1 MNKTLKIILPI
12 SMSITVLLSSSII
25 SNAAEVNK
33 YNKDE
38 NVYINLQDNGEVKNI
53 YVVNEFETGS
63 AMNITDYGKYTS
75 VKNLSTGEKIK
86 VDGKKLSFKSDN
98 KGKFYYQGDLES
110 KQIPWNIKFTYY
122 LNGEKVEPDSLLG
135 KSGKLKIEASIKD
148 NKEVEDKFF
157 DNYILQ
163 MVITFNSEKCKN
175 IKSEGAMTANV
186 GSNKQLTYNIL
197 AGSEKEFSVE
207 TDITNFELDPITI
220 NAVPMKMSID
230 GIDTSE
236 IGDKLSE
243 LTDGIDKISKG
254 SSGLFNGSG
263 DLLKGSK
270 ALLDGSGA
278 LKSGAEKLQEGSKT
292 LRGAMKTLNEASD
305 KLNGGSKEML
315 KALGTV
321 NSGLDNLDTLIT
333 SINTLASGSSD
344 YASAMD
350 NLVKSTAQ
358 MDQSIKGGLN
368 NFGGTLNS
376 ITGNGSY
383 IEAYNLAKNSLDGE
397 NAALANAYIS
407 LFDSIN
413 GATSAYSSNITSE
426 NSQINQALNSQ
437 YSAIQGLSS
446 TYSQK
451 INPAISQFSGFL
463 SSLSELKNGLDLIS
477 KNYSTLDKSVE
488 NYTSAYGSI
497 LNGYEDVYKGISE
510 LSQGVATINNGA
522 NILYNGTSAL
532 NDGAAKLK
540 NGTDEMKNRTSGID
554 GEVEETVN
562 NTLDKFKNEDF
573 KADSFVAKEN
583 GEINEVQFVMKTKGI
598 TKTEEKKVEKKQEEK
613 VGFFDKIK
621 NLFKKKVEKK
631 QEEKVGFFDKIK
643 NLFK

>member
-1 MNKTLKIILPI
+1 MNKTLKTILPI

-63 AMNITDYGKYTS
+63 AMNITDYGKYS
-75 VKNLSTGEKIK
+75 SIKNLSTGEKIK
-86 VDGKKLSFKSDN
+86 VDGKKLSFKSDK

-148 NKEVEDKFF
+148 NKDVKDKFF

-163 MVITFNSEKCKN
+163 MVITFDSEKCKN

-510 LSQGVATINNGA
+510 FSQGVATINNGA

-621 NLFKKKVEKK
+621 NLFK
-631 QEEKVGFFDKIK
+631 
-643 NLFK
+643 

>member
-1 MNKTLKIILPI
+1 MNKTLKTILPI

-63 AMNITDYGKYTS
+63 AMNITDYGKYS
-75 VKNLSTGEKIK
+75 SIKNLSTGEKIK
-86 VDGKKLSFKSDN
+86 VDGKKLSFKSDK

-122 LNGEKVEPDSLLG
+122 LNGEKVEPDFLLG
-135 KSGKLKIEASIKD
+135 KSGKLKIEAAIKD

-163 MVITFNSEKCKN
+163 MVITFNGEKCKN

-220 NAVPMKMSID
+220 NAVPMKISID

-540 NGTDEMKNRTSGID
+540 NGTDEMKNRTSGMD

-598 TKTEEKKVEKKQEEK
+598 TKKEEKKVEKKQEEK
-613 VGFFDKIK
+613 LGFFDKIK
-621 NLFKKKVEKK
+621 NLFK
-631 QEEKVGFFDKIK
+631 
-643 NLFK
+643 

>member
-1 MNKTLKIILPI
+1 MNKTLKTILPI

-63 AMNITDYGKYTS
+63 AMNITDYGKYS
-75 VKNLSTGEKIK
+75 SIKNLSTGEKIK
-86 VDGKKLSFKSDN
+86 VDGKKLSFKSDK

-122 LNGEKVEPDSLLG
+122 LNGEKVEPDFLLG

-148 NKEVEDKFF
+148 NKDVKDKFF

-163 MVITFNSEKCKN
+163 MVITFDSEKCKN

-243 LTDGIDKISKG
+243 LTDGIDKISNG

-621 NLFKKKVEKK
+621 NLFK
-631 QEEKVGFFDKIK
+631 
-643 NLFK
+643 

>member
-1 MNKTLKIILPI
+1 MNKALKTILPI

-63 AMNITDYGKYTS
+63 AMNIIDYGKYS
-75 VKNLSTGEKIK
+75 SIKNLSTGEKIK
-86 VDGKKLSFKSDN
+86 VDGKKLSFKSDK

-243 LTDGIDKISKG
+243 LTDGIDKISNG

-270 ALLDGSGA
+270 ALLDGSGT

-333 SINTLASGSSD
+333 SINTLASGSSE

-368 NFGGTLNS
+368 NFGGTLSS

-510 LSQGVATINNGA
+510 LSQGVVTINNGA

-540 NGTDEMKNRTSGID
+540 EGTDEMKNRTSGMD

-598 TKTEEKKVEKKQEEK
+598 TKKEEKKVEKKQEEK
-613 VGFFDKIK
+613 VGFFNKIK
-621 NLFKKKVEKK
+621 NLFK
-631 QEEKVGFFDKIK
+631 
-643 NLFK
+643 

>member
-1 MNKTLKIILPI
+1 MNKTLKTILPI

-75 VKNLSTGEKIK
+75 VKNLSTGEKIN
-86 VDGKKLSFKSDN
+86 VDGKKLSFKSDK

-122 LNGEKVEPDSLLG
+122 LNGEKVESDSLLG

-243 LTDGIDKISKG
+243 LTDGIDKISNG

-270 ALLDGSGA
+270 ALLDGSGT

-333 SINTLASGSSD
+333 SINTLASGSSE

-368 NFGGTLNS
+368 NFGGTLSS

-510 LSQGVATINNGA
+510 LSQGVVTINNGA

-540 NGTDEMKNRTSGID
+540 EGTDEMKNRTSGMD

-598 TKTEEKKVEKKQEEK
+598 TKKEEKKVEKKQEEK
-613 VGFFDKIK
+613 VGFFNKIK
-621 NLFKKKVEKK
+621 NLFK
-631 QEEKVGFFDKIK
+631 
-643 NLFK
+643 

>member
-1 MNKTLKIILPI
+1 MNKTLKTILPI

-63 AMNITDYGKYTS
+63 AMNITDYGKYS
-75 VKNLSTGEKIK
+75 SIKNLSTGEKIK
-86 VDGKKLSFKSDN
+86 VDGKKLSFKSDK

-122 LNGEKVEPDSLLG
+122 LNGEKVEPDFLLG

-148 NKEVEDKFF
+148 NKDVKDKFF

-163 MVITFNSEKCKN
+163 MVITFDSEKCKN

-243 LTDGIDKISKG
+243 LTDGIDKISNG

-270 ALLDGSGA
+270 ALLDGSGT

-621 NLFKKKVEKK
+621 NLFK
-631 QEEKVGFFDKIK
+631 
-643 NLFK
+643 

>member
-621 NLFKKKVEKK
+621 NLFK
-631 QEEKVGFFDKIK
+631 
-643 NLFK
+643 

>member
-1 MNKTLKIILPI
+1 MNKTLKTILPI

-63 AMNITDYGKYTS
+63 AMNITDYGKYS
-75 VKNLSTGEKIK
+75 SIKNLSTGEKIK
-86 VDGKKLSFKSDN
+86 VDGKKLSFKSDK

-122 LNGEKVEPDSLLG
+122 LNGEKVEPDFLLG

-148 NKEVEDKFF
+148 NKDVKDKFF

-163 MVITFNSEKCKN
+163 MVITFDSEKCKN

-243 LTDGIDKISKG
+243 LTDGIDKISNG

-270 ALLDGSGA
+270 ALLDGSGT

-305 KLNGGSKEML
+305 KLKGGSKEML

-621 NLFKKKVEKK
+621 NLFK
-631 QEEKVGFFDKIK
+631 
-643 NLFK
+643 

>member
-1 MNKTLKIILPI
+1 MNKTLKTILPI

-63 AMNITDYGKYTS
+63 AMNITDYGKYS
-75 VKNLSTGEKIK
+75 SIKNLSTGEKIK
-86 VDGKKLSFKSDN
+86 VDGKKLSFKSDK

-148 NKEVEDKFF
+148 NKDVKDKFF

-163 MVITFNSEKCKN
+163 MVITFDSEKCKN

-243 LTDGIDKISKG
+243 LTDGIDKISNG

-368 NFGGTLNS
+368 DFGGTLNS

-383 IEAYNLAKNSLDGE
+383 IEAYNLAENSLDGE

-488 NYTSAYGSI
+488 NYTRAYGSI

-510 LSQGVATINNGA
+510 LSQGVATINDGA

-540 NGTDEMKNRTSGID
+540 NGTDEMKNRTSGMD

-573 KADSFVAKEN
+573 KAGSFVSKEN

-598 TKTEEKKVEKKQEEK
+598 TKKEEKKVEKKQEEK
-613 VGFFDKIK
+613 LGFFDKIK
-621 NLFKKKVEKK
+621 NLFK
-631 QEEKVGFFDKIK
+631 
-643 NLFK
+643 

>member
-1 MNKTLKIILPI
+1 MNKALKTILPI

-63 AMNITDYGKYTS
+63 AMNITDYGKYS
-75 VKNLSTGEKIK
+75 SIKNLSTGEKIK
-86 VDGKKLSFKSDN
+86 VDGKKLSFKSDK

-243 LTDGIDKISKG
+243 LTDGIDKISNG

-270 ALLDGSGA
+270 ALLDGSDT

-333 SINTLASGSSD
+333 SINTLASGSSE

-368 NFGGTLNS
+368 NFGGTLSS

-510 LSQGVATINNGA
+510 LSQGVVTINNGA

-540 NGTDEMKNRTSGID
+540 EGTDEMKNRTSGMD

-598 TKTEEKKVEKKQEEK
+598 TKKEEKKVEKKQEEK
-613 VGFFDKIK
+613 VGFFNKIK
-621 NLFKKKVEKK
+621 NLFK
-631 QEEKVGFFDKIK
+631 
-643 NLFK
+643 

>member
-1 MNKTLKIILPI
+1 MNKTLKTILPI

-63 AMNITDYGKYTS
+63 AMNITDYGKYS
-75 VKNLSTGEKIK
+75 SIKNLSTGEKIK
-86 VDGKKLSFKSDN
+86 VDGKKLSFKSDK

-243 LTDGIDKISKG
+243 LTDGIDKISNG

-270 ALLDGSGA
+270 ALLDGSGT

-333 SINTLASGSSD
+333 SINTLASGSSE

-368 NFGGTLNS
+368 NFGGTLSS

-510 LSQGVATINNGA
+510 LSQGVVTINNGA

-540 NGTDEMKNRTSGID
+540 EGTDEMKNRTSGMD

-598 TKTEEKKVEKKQEEK
+598 TKKEEKKVEKKQEEK
-613 VGFFDKIK
+613 VGFFNKIK
-621 NLFKKKVEKK
+621 NLFK
-631 QEEKVGFFDKIK
+631 
-643 NLFK
+643 

>member
-1 MNKTLKIILPI
+1 MNKTLKTILPI

-63 AMNITDYGKYTS
+63 AMNITDYGKYS
-75 VKNLSTGEKIK
+75 SIKNLSTGEKIK
-86 VDGKKLSFKSDN
+86 VDGKKLSFKSDK

-135 KSGKLKIEASIKD
+135 KNGKLKIEASIKD
-148 NKEVEDKFF
+148 NKDVDDKFF

-163 MVITFNSEKCKN
+163 MVITFDSEKCKN

-243 LTDGIDKISKG
+243 LTDGIDKISNG

-270 ALLDGSGA
+270 ALLDGSGT

-358 MDQSIKGGLN
+358 MDQSIKGGLS
-368 NFGGTLNS
+368 NFGGTLSS

-383 IEAYNLAKNSLDGE
+383 IEAYNLAKNSLEGE

-510 LSQGVATINNGA
+510 LSQGVVTINNGA

-540 NGTDEMKNRTSGID
+540 NGTDEMKNRTSGMD

-598 TKTEEKKVEKKQEEK
+598 TKKEEKKVEKKQEEK

-621 NLFKKKVEKK
+621 NLFK
-631 QEEKVGFFDKIK
+631 
-643 NLFK
+643 

>member
-1 MNKTLKIILPI
+1 MNKTLKTTLPI

-63 AMNITDYGKYTS
+63 AMNITDYGKYS
-75 VKNLSTGEKIK
+75 SIKNLSTGEKIK
-86 VDGKKLSFKSDN
+86 VDGKKLSFKSDK

-163 MVITFNSEKCKN
+163 MVITFDSEKCKN

-488 NYTSAYGSI
+488 NYTRAYGSI

-540 NGTDEMKNRTSGID
+540 NGTDEMKNRTSGMD

-621 NLFKKKVEKK
+621 NLFK
-631 QEEKVGFFDKIK
+631 
-643 NLFK
+643 